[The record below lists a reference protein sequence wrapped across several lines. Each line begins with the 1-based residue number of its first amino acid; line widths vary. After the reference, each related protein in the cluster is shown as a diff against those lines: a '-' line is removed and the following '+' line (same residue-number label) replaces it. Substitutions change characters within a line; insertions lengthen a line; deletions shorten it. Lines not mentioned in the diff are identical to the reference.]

1 MEKGNIVELKA
12 EASTARIVLRN
23 MAIHGPLMHR
33 VCSMAIRAV
42 RMRSERE
49 TFNLGKGRKIHD
61 ERWVFLKDD
70 PNFWVKCD
78 ADAIE
83 RICDANIPTDWL
95 TKDV

>member
-1 MEKGNIVELKA
+1 MEKGNIVELKGR
-12 EASTARIVLRN
+12 SK
-23 MAIHGPLMHR
+23 HGKDR
-33 VCSMAIRAV
+33 VAQHGNPWTINEQGVFNGNKAV

>member
-1 MEKGNIVELKA
+1 MVIKQC
-12 EASTARIVLRN
+12 
-23 MAIHGPLMHR
+23 
-33 VCSMAIRAV
+33 VCAV
-42 RMRSERE
+42 NVKHL
-49 TFNLGKGRKIHD
+49 TWGKGRKIHD

-95 TKDV
+95 TKC